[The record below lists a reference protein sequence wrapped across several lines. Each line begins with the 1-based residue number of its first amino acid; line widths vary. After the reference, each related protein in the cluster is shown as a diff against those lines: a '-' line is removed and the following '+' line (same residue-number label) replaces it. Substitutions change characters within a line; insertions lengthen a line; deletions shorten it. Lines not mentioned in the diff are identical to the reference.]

1 MKDVYWQKCY
11 IGGLKHSIIIDLDVL
26 TTFLSVFFEEWKI
39 VVVLLTPI
47 TPPHANRSRILVND
61 LDLVLASLPT
71 PPSSGFV
78 PS

>member
-47 TPPHANRSRILVND
+47 TPPMLTGAEYW
-61 LDLVLASLPT
+61 
-71 PPSSGFV
+71 
-78 PS
+78 